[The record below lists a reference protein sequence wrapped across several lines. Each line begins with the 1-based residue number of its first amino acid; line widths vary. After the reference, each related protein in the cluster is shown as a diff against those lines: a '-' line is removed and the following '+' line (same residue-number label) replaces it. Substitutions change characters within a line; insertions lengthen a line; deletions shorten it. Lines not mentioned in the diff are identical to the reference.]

1 MQIKHNLLIV
11 NPLLSAPVTFISLL
25 GFFLLD
31 VVVIFIK
38 MEFGIQVDDLQ
49 VQAIFI
55 DPDNYLF
62 ELRKVIIEDEL
73 QVPDNFVFLSK
84 SGRLISR
91 QQEKRLKVLSVS
103 DGEKMARLEKRSTQY
118 QDDEGIVRRVVAPNP
133 ASDDGQRRSKRS
145 RTVLS
150 FTS

>member
-1 MQIKHNLLIV
+1 
-11 NPLLSAPVTFISLL
+11 
-25 GFFLLD
+25 
-31 VVVIFIK
+31 

-103 DGEKMARLEKRSTQY
+103 DGEK
-118 QDDEGIVRRVVAPNP
+118 IVVTS
-133 ASDDGQRRSKRS
+133 ASVDQSDQK
-145 RTVLS
+145 TVLS
-150 FTS
+150 VSILLVSLNFFL